1 MLTAQNSRTEEVS
14 LAAASSASSSAA
26 AAAGASSS
34 SSAARAGDVM
44 MDENAVGGGYAVWVQ
59 PVTSELSHILRAPPK
74 AAGGGT
80 GGGGAA
86 AEAAGDDSD
95 SDDVPL
101 SSMAQTIT
109 TRKHN
114 IEVPNMEGWMR
125 HVGEAPCT
133 DLAKSLDARGHLER
147 SLKSSLTAHNA
158 AVASRKELAAKDR
171 IARQQREREAAAAR
185 AKAEAQAAQAAAY
198 AAAHGLDMSNV
209 LQAVGGRAA
218 AVAAADRWQA
228 HVADLRER

>member
-1 MLTAQNSRTEEVS
+1 
-14 LAAASSASSSAA
+14 
-26 AAAGASSS
+26 
-34 SSAARAGDVM
+34 
-44 MDENAVGGGYAVWVQ
+44 
-59 PVTSELSHILRAPPK
+59 
-74 AAGGGT
+74 
-80 GGGGAA
+80 
-86 AEAAGDDSD
+86 
-95 SDDVPL
+95 
-101 SSMAQTIT
+101 
-109 TRKHN
+109 
-114 IEVPNMEGWMR
+114 MEGWMR

>member
-14 LAAASSASSSAA
+14 LAAASSSSSAA
-26 AAAGASSS
+26 AAGSSS
-34 SSAARAGDVM
+34 SSAASAGDVM
-44 MDENAVGGGYAVWVQ
+44 MDENAVGGGYAIWVQ

-80 GGGGAA
+80 GGGAA

-147 SLKSSLTAHNA
+147 SLKSGLTAHNA
-158 AVASRKELAAKDR
+158 AVASRRELAAKDR